1 MGRVTVMVVD
11 DDAVMRGSLEKALSR
26 RDGFLVRVFADASA
40 ALERYNAAG
49 CDIIITDMKMPGMSG
64 LEFLKAVHAVSPNV
78 PVVVMTAYGTVENAV
93 EAMKAGALDYLTKPF
108 SIDELDVVLNKVLS
122 VRRLVNE
129 NEYLK
134 GVIGEKFNF
143 GTIVGTDP
151 AMRRVYELIRKVAPS
166 DATVLIQGESGTG
179 KELVARALH
188 YNSKRASGPFI
199 KVNCAALASSLLES
213 ELFGHEKGSFTNAF
227 QRKLGRFELAD
238 KGTLLLDEISE
249 MEPMLQ
255 AKLLRV
261 LQEGEFDRVG
271 GTSPVKTDV
280 RIVATT
286 NRVMHD
292 EIKNGKFRLD
302 LFYRLNVVPVVLPP
316 LRERLGDVR
325 VLIEHFTAKYN
336 TANGKRISRVSEGAL
351 RLLTGYHWPG
361 NVRELEN
368 TIERAVV
375 LCSGQEITEEHLLF
389 DFDHAHGIA
398 RTPCPDICG
407 SSEPSPV
414 AVASAREDIRP
425 LYEIEKEAI
434 FKALAY
440 CGNNKTRAAQMLGIT
455 ARTMRNK
462 LHEFALGSSRQAEPE
477 NFSEFDGAAQIE
489 PVAV

>member
-1 MGRVTVMVVD
+1 
-11 DDAVMRGSLEKALSR
+11 LEKALSR
-26 RDGFLVRVFADASA
+26 RDGFIVRAFADAST
-40 ALERYNAAG
+40 ALEQYKTAG
-49 CDIIITDMKMPGMSG
+49 CDIVITDMKMPGMSG
-64 LEFLKAVHAVSPNV
+64 LDFLKAVHAISPDL
-78 PVVVMTAYGTVENAV
+78 PVIVMTAYGTVENAV
-93 EAMKAGALDYLTKPF
+93 EAMKSGAVDYLTKPF
-108 SIDELDVVLNKVLS
+108 SIDELDIVMNKVLS

-134 GVIGEKFNF
+134 EVIGEKFNF

-199 KVNCAALASSLLES
+199 KVNCAALASNLLES

-227 QRKLGRFELAD
+227 QKKLGRFELAD

-325 VLIEHFTAKYN
+325 VLIEHFKTKYN
-336 TANGKRISRVSEGAL
+336 TANGKKISRVSESAM
-351 RLLTGYHWPG
+351 RLLTKYHWAG

-389 DFDHAHGIA
+389 DFDQTHGIA
-398 RTPCPDICG
+398 RTLCPDIAG
-407 SSEPSPV
+407 VSEPAAASV
-414 AVASAREDIRP
+414 AADRDDIKP

-434 FKALAY
+434 LKTLAY
-440 CGNNKTRAAQMLGIT
+440 CKNNKTKAAQLLGIT

-462 LHEFALGSSRQAEPE
+462 LHEFALESSKSVDPE
-477 NFSEFDGAAQIE
+477 NISELDGASQGE